1 MVYII
6 YNDYIYIND
15 YIGYI
20 AYGKHMNDIDLSKA
34 CLTASSIIVLMVV
47 DVNGHWK
54 LPIAYYFINSLSS
67 MERANIVN
75 DTLIS
80 LHETGVLVTS
90 ITDRP
95 RNHFAMVTQ
104 LCAKLNIDDDLQVYF
119 LHPIS
124 KEKFLYFWIKVYIC
138 TLEFPC

>member
-1 MVYII
+1 
-6 YNDYIYIND
+6 
-15 YIGYI
+15 
-20 AYGKHMNDIDLSKA
+20 
-34 CLTASSIIVLMVV
+34 
-47 DVNGHWK
+47 
-54 LPIAYYFINSLSS
+54 

-80 LHETGVLVTS
+80 LHETGVLVIS

-104 LCAKLNIDDDLQVYF
+104 LCTKLNIDDDLQVYF
-119 LHPIS
+119 LHLIS